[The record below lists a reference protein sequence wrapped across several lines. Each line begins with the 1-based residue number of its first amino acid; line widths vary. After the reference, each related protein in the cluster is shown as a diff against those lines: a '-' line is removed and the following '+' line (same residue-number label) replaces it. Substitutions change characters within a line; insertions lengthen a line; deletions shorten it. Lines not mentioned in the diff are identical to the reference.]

1 MKRAQIPAVKEPV
14 ALMRQDGKR
23 PDGTTILPWS
33 RGRPLAWDVAVPD
46 TYADAPVVNTARE
59 AGAAANHAATMQQ
72 EHQLQPAIQHSC
84 VPSGGHWDRGYMAP
98 SGGGTGTG
106 DWKTDSQHYRRC
118 QGVQLPVPAAVR
130 GTTEG
135 ECGLIS
141 KHVHRQLARCNP
153 LFQII
158 IIIIIKADELTPTT
172 ADQRNNSTNLHVQL
186 KRNLCIFV
194 KQKVFNLSILYCDGF

>member
-14 ALMRQDGKR
+14 GLMRQDGKR

-33 RGRPLAWDVAVPD
+33 RGRPLAWDVTVP
-46 TYADAPVVNTARE
+46 YAEAHVVNTARE
-59 AGAAANHAATMQQ
+59 AGAAANHAASRPTRT
-72 EHQLQPAIQHSC
+72 PSTASYC
-84 VPSGGHWDRGYMAP
+84 VRFGGHWNRGYLAP

-106 DWKTDSQHYRRC
+106 DWKTDGRHYRRC
-118 QGVQLPVPAAVR
+118 QGVHLPIPAAVR

-153 LFQII
+153 LFHFPNVLVPTDFALVDQKNNRPL
-158 IIIIIKADELTPTT
+158 IIKFL
-172 ADQRNNSTNLHVQL
+172 
-186 KRNLCIFV
+186 
-194 KQKVFNLSILYCDGF
+194 